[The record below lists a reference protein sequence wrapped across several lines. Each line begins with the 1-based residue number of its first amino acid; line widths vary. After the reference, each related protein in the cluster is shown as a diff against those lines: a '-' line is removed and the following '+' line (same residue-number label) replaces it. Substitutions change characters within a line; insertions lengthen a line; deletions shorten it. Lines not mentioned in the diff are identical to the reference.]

1 MSKVSFLKL
10 VDAIKPFAKRR
21 STRVRKDVISLD
33 KRLTLTLYYLKDQG
47 SMQMTANAFGVARCT
62 VGVVVKEICGILSFN
77 LGKELI
83 KFPVEKD
90 DVTKTTQQ
98 FQQRFGFP
106 QVIGCV
112 HVLDPG
118 KGFNFFSQ
126 ENKYEKTFITFI
138 LSVCFISN
146 ITRETDKF
154 SFVSAYFAL
163 HVFFDS
169 FHAAL
174 KFHFGLQ
181 DRNEISYFHF
191 GQ

>member
-112 HVLDPG
+112 HVLDPR
-118 KGFNFFSQ
+118 KGFNFFFKKIDTKKLSLRLYFLYVSYQ
-126 ENKYEKTFITFI
+126 ISHARLTNFLSFRLI
-138 LSVCFISN
+138 L
-146 ITRETDKF
+146 RYM
-154 SFVSAYFAL
+154 YFL
-163 HVFFDS
+163 TVFMPP
-169 FHAAL
+169 
-174 KFHFGLQ
+174 
-181 DRNEISYFHF
+181 
-191 GQ
+191 